1 MLTIEREY
9 DMNLHGDCR
18 YANKISGYIYD
29 NSELECE
36 LLEAFDE
43 KDESYAYEDGDT
55 YEEFK
60 ARSLDECFKIVE
72 FCDIKGSMPILIKVN
87 LSSDLLDFSDDIEQS
102 IIEKY
107 ECAEVEFI
115 KMRDEENHCSI
126 ADISYCNNDDCNTQT
141 FEAHAHEDITRIMS
155 DIIN

>member
-1 MLTIEREY
+1 
-9 DMNLHGDCR
+9 MNLHDDYR

-29 NSELECE
+29 NRELEYE
-36 LLEAFDE
+36 LLSAFDE
-43 KDESYAYEDGDT
+43 KDYGWRYEDGDT

-60 ARSLDECFKIVE
+60 ERSLDECFKIVE
-72 FCDIKGSMPILIKVN
+72 FCDIKSSMPLLIKVN

-102 IIEKY
+102 IIEQY

-115 KMRDEENHCSI
+115 KMRDEKQHCSI

-141 FEAHAHEDITRIMS
+141 FEAHAHSDITRIMS